1 MKSKRSGWL
10 TGCLVVVVVVV
21 VLVVVG
27 GFFALRFFNNEV
39 RPEIEQATEELIP
52 FSETPPGPCLD
63 LEADNGLLVGWTEAS
78 CDGPRSVE
86 VTYSAVFNEGPFP
99 GDQYLADEA
108 ADTCRDAFEGY
119 VGIPPGQSQYDF
131 SWIVPTEETW
141 ATGSRH
147 GICLVI
153 PGEGE
158 ILTGVIKG
166 SEE

>member
-1 MKSKRSGWL
+1 MPRSR
-10 TGCLVVVVVVV
+10 
-21 VLVVVG
+21 G
-27 GFFALRFFNNEV
+27 GQWFAGR
-39 RPEIEQATEELIP
+39 
-52 FSETPPGPCLD
+52 LD
-63 LEADNGLLVGWTEAS
+63 RS
-78 CDGPRSVE
+78 FCHGPRSVE
-86 VTYSAVFNEGPFP
+86 VTYLAVFNEGPFP

-153 PGEGE
+153 PGEGGSFDGRYQG
-158 ILTGVIKG
+158 IRGVRHDR
-166 SEE
+166 